1 MRVLIMG
8 SPTSEGM
15 LCFNR
20 NSGVYGGGWVENLV
34 NELKGSHEI
43 ELFVAF
49 YADFAQSLEIKE
61 LNEVSYCS
69 LPIRVPGLNSCNE
82 QMCEDLRR
90 MLQII
95 NPDVVHIMGTEREHD
110 LRLLELAG
118 KDKTVASITGMVSY
132 CAKHYFGGVDSCEF
146 SRKTLGDI
154 IRRGG
159 PLKERNN
166 FLRFGQFEKKMISEL
181 KYVTGRTTWDY
192 ACVKQINPK
201 VEYIYCG
208 EILNPIFFQ
217 HKWDLSKTK
226 RHRIFVSQG
235 TYPLKGFH
243 MLLEAFPI
251 VLKKYPDAEIVV
263 AGQDILT
270 CDSAIKK
277 IKQTTYS
284 RYLQK
289 LIRNLQIPTEKVTY
303 TGMLNAQG
311 MLSQYMQC
319 NVFVLPSS
327 IENSPNS
334 LGEAMLLGVPC
345 VASCVGGVQ
354 DMLRDKID
362 GYLYPFDEP
371 YMLAYYICDLFEND
385 VRAQNFGANA
395 KQTALKRF
403 DSIRV
408 KQTTLEVY
416 RKIAKSGGNNE
427 YRR

>member
-15 LCFNR
+15 RCFNHDI
-20 NSGVYGGGWVENLV
+20 SVGGGGWVENLV
-34 NELKGSHEI
+34 TELRYLNVI

-49 YADFAQSLEIKE
+49 YADFARDVEIKKY
-61 LNEVSYCS
+61 NGVSYCS
-69 LPIRVPGLNSCNE
+69 LPIRVRGLTSCNE
-82 QMCEDLRR
+82 KMCDDLKKI
-90 MLQII
+90 LQIV

-118 KDKTVASITGMVSY
+118 PDKTVASITGMISY
-132 CAKHYFGGVDSCEF
+132 CAKHYFGGIEQREF
-146 SRKTLGDI
+146 KKRTLGDI

-159 PLKERNN
+159 PIKERET
-166 FLRFGQFEKKMISEL
+166 FCRLGQFEKKMISEL

-192 ACVKQINPK
+192 ANVKQINPNI
-201 VEYIYCG
+201 EYVYCG
-208 EILNPIFFQ
+208 EILNRIFFE
-217 HKWDLSKTK
+217 HRWNLTKAK

-235 TYPLKGFH
+235 SYPLKGLH
-243 MLLEAFPI
+243 MLIEAFPN
-251 VLKKYPDAEIVV
+251 VLKKYPDAEIMV

-270 CDSAIKK
+270 CDSLTKK

-289 LIRNLQIPTEKVTY
+289 RITDLRIPNEKIIY
-303 TGMLNAQG
+303 TGMLNADE
-311 MLSQYMQC
+311 MLNQYLQC

-334 LGEAMLLGVPC
+334 LGEAMLLGIPC

-354 DMLRDKID
+354 DMLRDKVD

-371 YMLAYYICDLFEND
+371 YMLAYYICDIFQND
-385 VRAQNFGANA
+385 EQAQRFSQNA
-395 KQTALKRF
+395 RQSALKRF
-403 DSIRV
+403 NSNKV
-408 KQTTLEVY
+408 KQTTLEIY
-416 RKIAKSGGNNE
+416 KEISQNGE
-427 YRR
+427 M